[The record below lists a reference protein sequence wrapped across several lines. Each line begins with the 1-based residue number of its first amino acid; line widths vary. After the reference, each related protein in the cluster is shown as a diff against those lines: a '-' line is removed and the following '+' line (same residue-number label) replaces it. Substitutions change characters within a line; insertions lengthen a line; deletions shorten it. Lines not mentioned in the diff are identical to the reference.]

1 MKMVI
6 AGIIILVVLGA
17 IFLADQNGYERGFG
31 AHEVA
36 ANQVAL
42 QRTKAALVTKDED
55 IATERQLRHQ
65 ANQQVEETRVQ
76 ANNDVALIG
85 AAHAQAVTERDA
97 AHQTIADMEG
107 RRCPEPDKFCRWDSL
122 LPALR

>member
-1 MKMVI
+1 MKMFI

-17 IFLADQNGYERGFG
+17 IFLADRNGYERGFG
-31 AHEVA
+31 AHEAA

-42 QRTKAALVTKDED
+42 QRAKDAITAKDED

-85 AAHAQAVTERDA
+85 AAHAQAVSERDA
-97 AHQTIADMEG
+97 AHQAIADMEG
-107 RRCPEPDKFCRWDSL
+107 RQCPEPDKFCRWDSL
-122 LPALR
+122 LPALP